1 MMKSSTRDQVIEW
14 NMKTSSLLFS
24 TDHLEELVMRLMP
37 ACLPLRL
44 QELVVTAG
52 EVTLML
58 VSGQSAACCP
68 LCAEPSTRVHSRY
81 TRTLA
86 DLPWGPLRVHLHVQ
100 VRRFFC
106 QNPACPRK
114 IFTEPLTGLAE
125 RSARRTTRLHDALLA
140 VGWALG
146 GEAGARQCQAHTMPI
161 SGTTLLSLLRRW
173 GPVTRSTPRVLG
185 VDDWSFQ
192 ARSSGTLLVDLER
205 HQPVEVLL
213 GSDEQV
219 LANWL
224 LAHPGV
230 EVIVRDR
237 GVSYLKGATKGAP
250 QAQQVVDRWHLL
262 KNLGEVIQKTLAQQ
276 IDLIRQAGEQVQQH
290 SQQGLLAAPA
300 SVQSESRRRKPP
312 RRKPPTPSPRRAWQM
327 AMHQQVHELAAE
339 GKTQAD
345 IIRILQLHPHT
356 VRKYLRMPTFV
367 AYYCSPHPSPVEPY
381 RHYLE
386 QRWQQGEVMIKT
398 LWRELQAQGYTGSYK
413 SVWTFVRHWPLPAG
427 MTPTSSSS
435 SVAASTHRKA
445 ATTPTRL
452 PGQMALV
459 AREGGSE
466 CKGCGLSTGFVPPFP
481 MPFVFGGACSGFCS
495 PDSGAEKP
503 GFASLAGEGQSLF
516 L

>member
-1 MMKSSTRDQVIEW
+1 MKPSSRLI
-14 NMKTSSLLFS
+14 S

-37 ACLPLRL
+37 ICLPLRL

-52 EVTLML
+52 EVRLML
-58 VSGQSAACCP
+58 VSDQTAACCP
-68 LCAEPSTRVHSRY
+68 LCAKPSARVHSHY

-86 DLPWGPLRVHLHVQ
+86 DLPWGPLHVQLHLQ

-106 QNPACPRK
+106 QNPACSRK

-125 RSARRTTRLHDALLA
+125 RSSRRTTRLRDAMPTI
-140 VGWALG
+140 GWALG
-146 GEAGARQCQAHTMPI
+146 GQAGARQCVAHAMPVCG
-161 SGTTLLSLLRRW
+161 STLLSLLRRSF
-173 GPVTRSTPRVLG
+173 PVARPTPRVLG

-192 ARSSGTLLVDLER
+192 ARSAGTLLVDLEQ
-205 HQPVEVLL
+205 HCPVEVLL
-213 GSDEQV
+213 GSDEHV
-219 LANWL
+219 LTDWL

-237 GVSYLKGATKGAP
+237 GVSYLQGATRGAP
-250 QAQQVVDRWHLL
+250 QAQQVLDRWHLL

-276 IDLIRQAGEQVQQH
+276 IDLIHQAGEQVKKTIQQT
-290 SQQGLLAAPA
+290 SLASPA
-300 SVQSESRRRKPP
+300 SAHPDGKLRKPKLCKPSAP
-312 RRKPPTPSPRRAWQM
+312 RPRLAWQM

-345 IIRILQLHPHT
+345 IIRILHIHPHT

-367 AYYCSPHPSPVEPY
+367 AYYRHPHPSPVEPY

-386 QRWQQGEVMIKT
+386 ERWQQGEVMIKT
-398 LWRELQAQGYTGSYK
+398 LWRELQARGFRGSYK
-413 SVWTFVRHWPLPAG
+413 SVWTFVRTWPLPAG

-435 SVAASTHRKA
+435 SAAPPTRRQA
-445 ATTPTRL
+445 APTPTPRTR
-452 PGQMALV
+452 QMAVV

-466 CKGCGLSTGFVPPFP
+466 CTGCGLSAGVVPPFP
-481 MPFVFGGACSGFCS
+481 TPFVSGGTCSGFCS
-495 PDSGAEKP
+495 HDSGAEKR
-503 GFASLAGEGQSLF
+503 GFASLAGAGQSLF